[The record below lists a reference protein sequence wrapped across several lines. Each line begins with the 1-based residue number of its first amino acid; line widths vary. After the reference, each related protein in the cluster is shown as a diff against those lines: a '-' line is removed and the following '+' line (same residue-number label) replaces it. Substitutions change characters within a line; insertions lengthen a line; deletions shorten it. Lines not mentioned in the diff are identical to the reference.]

1 MSQSQ
6 MQEITCPKCG
16 KKQFFRVWDSIN
28 TMEDPPLKKAVR
40 NDEAF
45 SFHCVDCG
53 ASAVLHYNFIY
64 HEPAEKLFIICSAD
78 GSDYTAMKETLTAED
93 NAFKG
98 CTKRIVLSHN
108 EFKEKLLIFDAG
120 FNDKIVEVMKSGIYA
135 NVEAHYKDKGIDE
148 IFLPPT
154 KRGSTDSFSAD
165 MEKCWRQ
172 WNLTKPCMTRSWKR
186 HWKP

>member
-16 KKQFFRVWDSIN
+16 KKQFSVCGTVSIRWKILRLRKRSGMMKPFLFIAW
-28 TMEDPPLKKAVR
+28 TAVR
-40 NDEAF
+40 LLRCIIISSTMNRRKAF
-45 SFHCVDCG
+45 IV
-53 ASAVLHYNFIY
+53 
-64 HEPAEKLFIICSAD
+64 CSAD

-98 CTKRIVLSHN
+98 YTKRIVLSHN

-135 NVEAHYKDKGIDE
+135 KVEAHYKDKGIDE

-154 KRGSTDSFSAD
+154 KRESMDSFSAD
-165 MEKCWRQ
+165 MEKCWRR

>member
-40 NDEAF
+40 NDEVF

-64 HEPAEKLFIICSAD
+64 HEPAEKLFIVCSAD

-98 CTKRIVLSHN
+98 YTKRIVLSHN
-108 EFKEKLLIFDAG
+108 EFKEKLLIFDA
-120 FNDKIVEVMKSGIYA
+120 
-135 NVEAHYKDKGIDE
+135 
-148 IFLPPT
+148 
-154 KRGSTDSFSAD
+154 
-165 MEKCWRQ
+165 
-172 WNLTKPCMTRSWKR
+172 
-186 HWKP
+186 

>member
-28 TMEDPPLKKAVR
+28 TMEDPPLKEAVR

-45 SFHCVDCG
+45 SFHCGDCG

-64 HEPAEKLFIICSAD
+64 HEPAEKLFIVCSAD

-98 CTKRIVLSHN
+98 YTKRIVLSHN
-108 EFKEKLLIFDAG
+108 AFKEKLLIFDAG
-120 FNDKIVEVMKSGIYA
+120 FNDKIVEVMRAVFMPMWMLITRIRGLMKY
-135 NVEAHYKDKGIDE
+135 
-148 IFLPPT
+148 FLPPT
-154 KRGSTDSFSAD
+154 KRGSTDSFSCA
-165 MEKCWRQ
+165 MGRCWR
-172 WNLTKPCMTRSWKR
+172 R
-186 HWKP
+186 

>member
-45 SFHCVDCG
+45 SFHCLDCG

-64 HEPAEKLFIICSAD
+64 HEPAEKLFIVCNAD

-98 CTKRIVLSHN
+98 YTKRIVLSHN
-108 EFKEKLLIFDAG
+108 AFKEKT
-120 FNDKIVEVMKSGIYA
+120 
-135 NVEAHYKDKGIDE
+135 ID
-148 IFLPPT
+148 F
-154 KRGSTDSFSAD
+154 
-165 MEKCWRQ
+165 
-172 WNLTKPCMTRSWKR
+172 
-186 HWKP
+186 